1 MTHATITEGLN
12 EMTDT
17 GLTRLKKTNTVHVV
31 ARLWVRLL
39 RRSGV
44 LIDRG
49 IFYDILESQCV
60 YQSSILR

>member
-1 MTHATITEGLN
+1 
-12 EMTDT
+12 
-17 GLTRLKKTNTVHVV
+17 VHVV